1 MEREYLN
8 EERYQDTNKKVK
20 KVGIILLVIGLL
32 VIVVGMFML
41 FNGFGSFGKTA
52 INSVGNGTLNNNTVQ
67 EAASQGFASV
77 GKFALGAFINVIGFG
92 LAAAGGTLLITAH
105 KREIMA
111 YQAQQVM
118 PLAKEGIE
126 KATPTIANAAGSI
139 AQSISRG
146 IEQGKNG
153 DQ

>member
-1 MEREYLN
+1 MEKEYLN

-20 KVGIILLVIGLL
+20 KVGIILLVVGLL
-32 VIVVGMFML
+32 IMVIGIIMF

-52 INSVGNGTLNNNTVQ
+52 INSVGNNSLNSNSVQ
-67 EAASQGFASV
+67 EAASQGFATV
-77 GKFALGAFINVIGFG
+77 GKTAIGGFLNVIGFG
-92 LAAAGGTLLITAH
+92 LAAAGGALLLTAH

-126 KATPTIANAAGSI
+126 KATPTIANAAGTI

-153 DQ
+153 N